1 MSKRRLIG
9 TVDKAKMTKTVVV
22 RVTSVKVHPK
32 YHKRFQVTKRYPAH
46 NELEGI
52 VAGDRVEIDESKP
65 ISKTV
70 NWVVIKKI

>member
-52 VAGDRVEIDESKP
+52 VAGDRVEIEESKP